1 MKKILKEIY
10 PYIIIVICVVLF
22 RSFIATPILVKGR
35 SMYDTLKG
43 NEMMIL
49 NKLAKID
56 RYDIVVVDEVNDDY
70 IIKRVIALPYETIYC
85 KDNIIYVNGKKIND
99 KYAYGETADFEEITL
114 TSNEYFV
121 MGDNREVSK
130 DSRIIGPVTKKE
142 IKGTT
147 RFILYPFNKIGFVK
161 E

>member
-1 MKKILKEIY
+1 MKKIIKELV
-10 PYIIIVICVVLF
+10 PYVIIVICVVLF

-35 SMYDTLKG
+35 SMYDTLSG

-56 RYDIVVVDEVNDDY
+56 RYDIVVVDEPEDDY
-70 IIKRVIALPYETIYC
+70 IIKRVIALPGETVYC
-85 KDNIIYVNGKKIND
+85 ENNTIYVNGKKIED
-99 KYAYGETADFEEITL
+99 KYAYGETYDFEEIKL
-114 TSNEYFV
+114 KNNEYFV

-147 RFILYPFNKIGFVK
+147 RFILFPFNKIGFVK
-161 E
+161 

>member
-1 MKKILKEIY
+1 MKKILKELY
-10 PYIIIVICVVLF
+10 PYVIIVILVVLF
-22 RSFIATPILVKGR
+22 RTFIATPILVKGR
-35 SMYDTLKG
+35 SMYDTLSG

-56 RYDIVVVDEVNDDY
+56 RYDIVVVDEPEDDY
-70 IIKRVIALPYETIYC
+70 IIKRVIALPGETVYC
-85 KDNIIYVNGKKIND
+85 ENNTIYVNNKKIDD
-99 KYAYGETADFEEITL
+99 KYAYGETYDFEEIKL
-114 TSNEYFV
+114 KDNEYFV

-147 RFILYPFNKIGFVK
+147 KFVLFPFNKIGFVK
-161 E
+161 